1 VALTNGKFIE
11 LIIELAE
18 AEVCPVKMNLFKN
31 ISFFGKN
38 GWLKTEE
45 L

>member
-1 VALTNGKFIE
+1 
-11 LIIELAE
+11 
-18 AEVCPVKMNLFKN
+18 VKMNLFKN

-45 L
+45 LWE